1 MRISVM
7 GKDLT
12 PEEIAE
18 IEEPVPD
25 AAAYFSEPTVSAQA
39 LDAASRVVP
48 EEVWKPL
55 GLHTW
60 LQRRACEV
68 FKKMPVRERSAE
80 LGRLRYIFEYA
91 NDTPVLKTV
100 VLINS

>member
-1 MRISVM
+1 MKISVM
-7 GKDLT
+7 GRDLT

-18 IEEPVPD
+18 IEEPAPD
-25 AAAYFSEPTVSAQA
+25 VNAYFAEPTVSAQA

-60 LQRRACEV
+60 LQRRASEV

-80 LGRLRYIFEYA
+80 LGRLRYIFEYV
-91 NDTPVLKTV
+91 NDMPVLKTV
-100 VLINS
+100 ILINA

>member
-1 MRISVM
+1 MKVSVM
-7 GKDLT
+7 GVELS

-18 IEEPVPD
+18 IEEPMPEVI
-25 AAAYFSEPTVSAQA
+25 AYFAEPTVSAQA

-60 LQRRACEV
+60 LQRRANEV

-91 NDTPVLKTV
+91 NDKPVLKTV
-100 VLINS
+100 ILIHP